1 MDAEGLGEFAGR
13 VLAAF
18 LAMVALAALV
28 LACVVVAYF
37 SAPSEKRHLPQG
49 SAATAADLR

>member
-28 LACVVVAYF
+28 LACVVIAYF
-37 SAPSEKRHLPQG
+37 SAPSEKRRLPQG
-49 SAATAADLR
+49 APAAAGRLP